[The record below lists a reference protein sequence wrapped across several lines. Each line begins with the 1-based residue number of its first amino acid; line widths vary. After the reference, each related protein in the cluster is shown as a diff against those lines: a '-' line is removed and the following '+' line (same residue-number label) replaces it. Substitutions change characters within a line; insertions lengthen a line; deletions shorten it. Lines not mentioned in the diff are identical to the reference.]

1 VEGVDPIMG
10 VYLGVRI
17 PGVVKEGDPIY
28 VGYD

>member
-1 VEGVDPIMG
+1 VDPIMG

-17 PGVVKEGDPIY
+17 PGVVKEGDPVY